1 VSWWHF
7 LPPWQALIVIAVAW
21 VVMLAV
27 VFTGDD
33 SEREDD

>member
-1 VSWWHF
+1 MNWWHC
-7 LPPWQALIVIAVAW
+7 LPPWQALIVVSVAW